1 VNKHRVLLVDDDKK
15 VVFLLSDALQEKGY
29 RVKTSIKGL
38 DALNILK
45 NEPIDAAILDVF
57 MPDIDGIEL
66 LQKIKKMDS
75 NIPVIMLS
83 GQSGIN
89 EAVKAVK
96 SGAYDFLEKPVSSD
110 KVAITLENAI
120 KAADLISDK
129 EKLLQEV
136 QDKFKMVGVS
146 NQIDQVRTMIAKVAS
161 SSAPVL
167 ITGESG
173 TGKELVAR
181 AIHLQSERASKPFL
195 PVNCSAVPDDL
206 FESELFG
213 YMKGAFTGANE
224 EKEGLYE
231 KADEGTLFLD
241 DISEMSPRI
250 QPKLL
255 RAIEL
260 GEIKRIGSNEYTEV
274 DTRILASTNKDLS
287 FEVQKKKFRRD
298 LFYRIAVL
306 TIKVPPLRERR
317 EDIPVL
323 ISYFMNKFCEE
334 EKASSKKLAPD
345 AREAL
350 IHYSWP
356 GNVRELKNI
365 IEKIVILSSK
375 DYIEKKEVDF
385 FLNQNTALN
394 GEDQAQLDTQKSL
407 EEGVG
412 NAEKD
417 ILYAKLIASDW
428 DYIKTAS
435 DLNISRATLFNK
447 IRKYG
452 IPGKRERGKV

>member
-1 VNKHRVLLVDDDKK
+1 
-15 VVFLLSDALQEKGY
+15 
-29 RVKTSIKGL
+29 
-38 DALNILK
+38 
-45 NEPIDAAILDVF
+45 
-57 MPDIDGIEL
+57 
-66 LQKIKKMDS
+66 
-75 NIPVIMLS
+75 
-83 GQSGIN
+83 
-89 EAVKAVK
+89 
-96 SGAYDFLEKPVSSD
+96 
-110 KVAITLENAI
+110 
-120 KAADLISDK
+120 
-129 EKLLQEV
+129 
-136 QDKFKMVGVS
+136 
-146 NQIDQVRTMIAKVAS
+146 
-161 SSAPVL
+161 
-167 ITGESG
+167 
-173 TGKELVAR
+173 
-181 AIHLQSERASKPFL
+181 
-195 PVNCSAVPDDL
+195 
-206 FESELFG
+206 
-213 YMKGAFTGANE
+213 
-224 EKEGLYE
+224 
-231 KADEGTLFLD
+231 
-241 DISEMSPRI
+241 
-250 QPKLL
+250 
-255 RAIEL
+255 
-260 GEIKRIGSNEYTEV
+260 
-274 DTRILASTNKDLS
+274 
-287 FEVQKKKFRRD
+287 
-298 LFYRIAVL
+298 
-306 TIKVPPLRERR
+306 VPPLRERR